1 MRKKRFTKFGII
13 IVGLA
18 IVGMLMFS
26 LPLMG
31 AAATPE
37 ETTAAEKNKVKD
49 FNRNLKCYSSYLYGG
64 CVNTVMTEE
73 VYSPKFNPLILQKK
87 LIINT
92 LILKNVKM
100 VKL

>member
-31 AAATPE
+31 AAAATPKE
-37 ETTAAEKNKVKD
+37 ATAAEKNKVKD
-49 FNRNLKCYSSYLYGG
+49 FNHNLKCYSPYLYGG
-64 CVNTVMTEE
+64 MC
-73 VYSPKFNPLILQKK
+73 
-87 LIINT
+87 
-92 LILKNVKM
+92 
-100 VKL
+100 

>member
-31 AAATPE
+31 AAAATPKE
-37 ETTAAEKNKVKD
+37 ATAAEKNKVKD
-49 FNRNLKCYSSYLYGG
+49 FNHNLKCYNPYLYGG
-64 CVNTVMTEE
+64 MC
-73 VYSPKFNPLILQKK
+73 
-87 LIINT
+87 
-92 LILKNVKM
+92 
-100 VKL
+100 

>member
-31 AAATPE
+31 AAATPK

-49 FNRNLKCYSSYLYGG
+49 FNRNLKCYSPYLYGG
-64 CVNTVMTEE
+64 VC
-73 VYSPKFNPLILQKK
+73 
-87 LIINT
+87 
-92 LILKNVKM
+92 
-100 VKL
+100 